1 MEEWRARLAA
11 VADALRCTRAEA
23 AALTML
29 LLGTLAGLGLV
40 WALAQPASPPAEDQR
55 ATSPGEQPA
64 ARQRGADSRAAAE
77 TGQFVDDGEPV
88 LVHVTG
94 EVAEPGVVEVPP
106 GSRVRDAIDAAGGAT
121 GDADLSAVNLARI
134 VEDGEQIV
142 VGHVD
147 DRTGADEANVVGPK
161 GKVDVNRADA
171 ATLQEVPG
179 IGPVTA
185 ERLLAHREEHGPFTS
200 AEDLLD
206 VPGIGQRTLDRLTQH
221 LRW

>member
-11 VADALRCTRAEA
+11 AASALRCTRAEA
-23 AALTML
+23 AALAVL
-29 LLGTLAGLGLV
+29 LSGTLAGLGVV
-40 WALAQPASPPAEDQR
+40 WWLAQPAPPPEETGAVDALGATPPASQR
-55 ATSPGEQPA
+55 DPKRDGPA
-64 ARQRGADSRAAAE
+64 DAD
-77 TGQFVDDGEPV
+77 QFVDDGEPV

-94 EVAEPGVVEVPP
+94 EVADPGVVRVPA
-106 GSRVRDAIDAAGGAT
+106 GSRVGDAIEAAGGA
-121 GDADLSAVNLARI
+121 GDEADLGVVNLARV

-147 DRTGADEANVVGPK
+147 EDAGAAGGGAVGPE

-185 ERLLAHREEHGPFTS
+185 ERLLSHREEHGPFTS
-200 AEDLLD
+200 AEELLE
-206 VPGIGQRTLDRLTQH
+206 VPGIGQRTLDRLVDH